1 MGYNIDMRRV
11 SIILIGYG
19 NVGKAFLKLVHDK
32 KGEIDRRFSLEPVVK
47 AVLRRTGVC
56 YSPHG
61 ILQPEIA
68 EEAWWDGPALE
79 EILEREGEGV
89 LVECATSGRETGQ
102 PGLAYIQHALE
113 KNWHVVTADK
123 GPLIGRLCRL
133 QGQAR
138 RCGVRLGISG
148 ATAAALPALDMALVS
163 LAGTRIRSFTGI
175 LNGTSNYILSRMR
188 GGLDYQSALEE
199 ARGRGIAEPDPSL
212 DVEGW
217 DTAFKVMLIAS
228 SVAAR
233 DFRLDEVGVQGISG
247 LSAALLRETAE
258 PGKSLKLIGGMEYLS
273 DEDYRLEVKPQ
284 ILRRDHPL
292 FGVDG
297 TEKGISF
304 ETDTLGRLTVI
315 GGRSDPRGA
324 AAALLK
330 DILNI
335 VWGTLPKV
343 PPWS

>member
-1 MGYNIDMRRV
+1 M
-11 SIILIGYG
+11 
-19 NVGKAFLKLVHDK
+19 
-32 KGEIDRRFSLEPVVK
+32 
-47 AVLRRTGVC
+47 C
-56 YSPHG
+56 
-61 ILQPEIA
+61 Q
-68 EEAWWDGPALE
+68 
-79 EILEREGEGV
+79 
-89 LVECATSGRETGQ
+89 
-102 PGLAYIQHALE
+102 
-113 KNWHVVTADK
+113 
-123 GPLIGRLCRL
+123 L
-133 QGQAR
+133 QGQASR
-138 RCGVRLGISG
+138 RGVRLGISG

-175 LNGTSNYILSRMR
+175 LNGTSNYILTRMR
-188 GGLDYQSALEE
+188 DGLDYQSALEE
-199 ARGRGIAEPDPSL
+199 ARGRGIAEPDPSH

-217 DTAFKVMLIAS
+217 DTAFKVLLIAS

-233 DFRLDEVGVQGISG
+233 DFRLDEVEVQGISG
-247 LSAALLRETAE
+247 LSADLLRETAE
-258 PGKSLKLIGGMEYLS
+258 PDKSLKLIGGMEHLS

-343 PPWS
+343 PAWL